1 MNAIAARGLT
11 KIYARQLGKKRAPSL
26 DHLDL
31 EVGEN
36 EVFGFIGR
44 NGAGKTT
51 TIKLICGLIFAT
63 GGEVEILGRN
73 ARDPETRRA
82 IGYLPENPYYYEY
95 LTPIETLDFYGRLHS
110 LDSAGRRH
118 EWDKLSELLELRDI
132 AHQRV
137 REFSKGMRQR
147 LAFAVA
153 LVGDP
158 HVLILDEPMS
168 GLDPMGRRATREL
181 ILRLR
186 DEKKTV
192 FFSSHVL
199 SDVEQVCDRV
209 GILVKGRLN
218 ACGRLDELLAQHIR
232 YVEVIAEEGRAQGFR
247 GGESV
252 RIEADPVRVS
262 KAGIHFHAP
271 NLDAANALV
280 KRIQEAGGR
289 LIEFNPI
296 SESLEEY
303 FVQRQEN

>member
-11 KIYARQLGKKRAPSL
+11 KIYPRQLGKKSVPSL
-26 DHLDL
+26 DRLDI

-51 TIKLICGLIFAT
+51 TIKLICGLIFPTA
-63 GGEVEILGRN
+63 GEVEILGRS
-73 ARDPETRRA
+73 AREPETRRA

-110 LDSAGRRH
+110 LDSASRRR

-132 AHQRV
+132 AHQRI

-158 HVLILDEPMS
+158 QVLILDEPMS
-168 GLDPMGRRATREL
+168 GLDPIGRRATREL

-186 DEKKTV
+186 CEKKTV

-209 GILVKGRLN
+209 GILVKGRLK
-218 ACGRLDELLAQHIR
+218 AQGRLDELLAQHVR
-232 YVEVIAEEGRAQGFR
+232 YVEVIA
-247 GGESV
+247 GGPAGSDV
-252 RIEADPVRVS
+252 QPVRVS
-262 KAGIHFHAP
+262 EAGLHFHAP
-271 NLDAANALV
+271 DLDVANALV
-280 KRIQEAGGR
+280 KRIHEAGGHVV
-289 LIEFNPI
+289 EFNPI
-296 SESLEEY
+296 RESLEEY

>member
-11 KIYARQLGKKRAPSL
+11 KIYARQLGKKAVPSL

-31 EVGEN
+31 KVGEN

-51 TIKLICGLIFAT
+51 AIKLICGLIFPTA
-63 GGEVEILGRN
+63 GEVEILGRN
-73 ARDPETRRA
+73 ARDPESRRA

-110 LDSAGRRH
+110 LDATGRRR

-158 HVLILDEPMS
+158 QVLILDEPMS

-209 GILVKGRLN
+209 GILVKGRLK

-232 YVEVIAEEGRAQGFR
+232 YVEVIADGPVRVEAQ
-247 GGESV
+247 
-252 RIEADPVRVS
+252 PVRVS

-271 NLDAANALV
+271 DLDAANALV
-280 KRIQEAGGR
+280 KRIHEAGGH
-289 LIEFNPI
+289 LVEFNPV